1 MLSLCHDHGH
11 VSQGQG
17 RDDDDGGERG
27 EEDMQEGRG
36 QGARPGDTA
45 RFVSTLQYWIH
56 LVIYVFEV
64 LFTVIIIGL

>member
-45 RFVSTLQYWIH
+45 RFVSTLQY
-56 LVIYVFEV
+56 
-64 LFTVIIIGL
+64 